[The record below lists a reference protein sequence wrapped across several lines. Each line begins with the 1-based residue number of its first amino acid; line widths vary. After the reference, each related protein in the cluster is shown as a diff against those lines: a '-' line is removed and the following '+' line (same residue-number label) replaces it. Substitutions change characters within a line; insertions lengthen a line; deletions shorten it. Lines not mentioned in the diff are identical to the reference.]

1 MSFLFIMGQDVF
13 KFTAQTKCPE
23 RSLKIEKGWKVHWN
37 TPLNNFINLIKKF
50 KLISL
55 QKALIYYYKH

>member
-13 KFTAQTKCPE
+13 NFLHKQNAQTE

-37 TPLNNFINLIKKF
+37 TPLSNFINLIKKF

-55 QKALIYYYKH
+55 QKALIYN